1 MIKKIL
7 FITAI
12 FSAGFI
18 SAQSFQIMDKNDVN
32 ITGTSHTE
40 YGNGNVLGETKF
52 HVKNLT
58 GNTKVYTTDV
68 QEITNVPVTDLQVCY
83 GPNCYSATAGTVPVV
98 VIGGSQSLT
107 GNQIDSTFKVAPF
120 SGFGAWTGG
129 ETATWRVKVYDPQ
142 NVSDSAS
149 AIITWQN
156 YGVSVKEITSNDVA
170 LNAYPNPATD
180 QISVSYSIDGNTNNA
195 ELTVFDIVGKKI
207 KSYDLANTKDRLSI
221 DVSDLNSGV
230 YFYSIMVEGKA
241 VKTERVIVK

>member
-12 FSAGFI
+12 FSAGFM
-18 SAQSFQIMDKNDVN
+18 SAQSFQIMDHNDVD

-40 YGNGNVLGETKF
+40 YGNGDVLGATKF
-52 HVKNLT
+52 HIKNLT
-58 GNTKVYTTDV
+58 GNTKTYTCDM
-68 QEITNVPVTDLQVCY
+68 QEISNVPGTDWQVCY
-83 GPNCYSATAGTVPVV
+83 GTNCFSATAGIATVQ
-98 VIGGSQSLT
+98 VIGGSNSIP
-107 GNQIDSTFKVAPF
+107 GSQIDTTFKVAPF

-156 YGVSVKEITSNDVA
+156 YGVSVKEITSKDVA

-180 QISVSYSIDGNTNNA
+180 NISVSYSIDGITNNA
-195 ELTVFDIVGKKI
+195 QLSVFDIVDKKI
-207 KSYDLANTKDRLSI
+207 KSYDLANNKNQLSI
-221 DVSDLNSGV
+221 NVSDLNSGV

-241 VKTERVIVK
+241 IKTERVIVK